1 VKNAHV
7 QGQRGRD
14 DSGVRTLRH
23 AVPLALLLSFAVT
36 PSAAV
41 AASRDPEGV
50 LVAIDMDRGA
60 VRWQVPTP
68 GELGVI
74 DVSPG
79 VVIGRQFACDSS
91 AFRTVA
97 YDKHGERLWSRPAAR
112 DNEVRG
118 TDTLATGARR
128 SGVAVSLPT
137 SKSVVGVGART
148 GATRWS
154 QAFQYDPFVS
164 GNRNVVVATSTEGEY
179 PESRSVVRA
188 VDRATG
194 RQLWS
199 VTDDGQDRRLQALV
213 DGRSVALT
221 AQDAHGRAL
230 EARVVEPRSGEV
242 RWRVAPG
249 ELLFPAGS
257 VVLAFGSGPERM
269 VRALDAD
276 RGTQLWSR
284 PGSSFAVSYGARIA
298 LQVGEGYDTAVV
310 DARTG
315 KELWHIAQ
323 PERVVGDASTM
334 AVSDGRTVTVVD
346 PDTGVARGRSISL
359 PEGYDTVHSLV
370 FAGDTLYASLG
381 CVPLD

>member
-1 VKNAHV
+1 MIP
-7 QGQRGRD
+7 
-14 DSGVRTLRH
+14 VRTLRR
-23 AVPLALLLSFAVT
+23 AVPLALLISFAAT

-41 AASRDPEGV
+41 AASRDPQGV
-50 LVAIDMDRGA
+50 LVAIDVDRGT

-74 DVSPG
+74 DVSPR

-91 AFRTVA
+91 RFRTVA
-97 YDKHGERLWSRPAAR
+97 YDEHGERLWSRPAAR

-137 SKSVVGVGART
+137 SKGVVGVDART
-148 GATRWS
+148 AATRWAL
-154 QAFQYDPFVS
+154 AFQYDPFVS
-164 GNRNVVVATSTEGEY
+164 GNRDIVVTTSTEGEY

-199 VTDDGQDRRLQALV
+199 AADNGQDRRLQALV
-213 DGRSVALT
+213 DARSVALT

-230 EARVVEPRSGEV
+230 GARVVEPRSGKV

-257 VVLAFGSGPERM
+257 VVLAFGSGPDRV

-276 RGTQLWSR
+276 RGTELWSR
-284 PGSSFAVSYGARIA
+284 PGASFAASYGARIA
-298 LQVGEGYDTAVV
+298 LQVGDGYDTTVV
-310 DARTG
+310 DARNGT
-315 KELWHIAQ
+315 ELWHIDQ
-323 PERVVGDASTM
+323 PQRVVGNATTM

-346 PDTGVARGRSISL
+346 PDTGVPRGKSISL

-381 CVPLD
+381 CVSLD